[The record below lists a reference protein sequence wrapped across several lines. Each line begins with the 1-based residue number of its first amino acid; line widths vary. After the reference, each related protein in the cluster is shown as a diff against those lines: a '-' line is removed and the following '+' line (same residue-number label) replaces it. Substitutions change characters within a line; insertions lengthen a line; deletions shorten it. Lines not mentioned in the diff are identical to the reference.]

1 MQKLS
6 IVIICKNEAGVIRDS
21 LQQLLGITDDILVY
35 DNGSTDGTQEIIK
48 NSGARLVEGCWEG
61 FGKTKNKANTLAK
74 YDWILSLDADEI
86 TNEKLKR
93 ELLQLDLSDEK
104 IVYDLK
110 FKNFL
115 GDKWL
120 RFGEWGDDK
129 HIRLFNR
136 KRIFWNEADVHESLI
151 LPVGTKV
158 KMLKGYVLHKTAAN
172 INEYETKMQHY
183 ATLNAERYFKKNK
196 KAGLFKPY
204 VSAVFSF
211 VKNYFFKLGILDGA
225 AGYHCARINATY
237 TFLKYKGLRKIVQ
250 RS

>member
-6 IVIICKNEAGVIRDS
+6 VVIICKNEAGVIGNS
-21 LQQLLGITDDILVY
+21 LQHLFGLTDDILVY

-48 NSGARLVEGCWEG
+48 NSGARLVEGSWEG

-74 YDWILSLDADEI
+74 YDWILSLDADE
-86 TNEKLKR
+86 TTDEELKK
-93 ELLQLDLSDEK
+93 ELLQLDLTDEK
-104 IVYDLK
+104 IVYNLR

-129 HIRLFNR
+129 HIRLFNS
-136 KRIFWNEADVHESLI
+136 KLISWNEADVHESLI
-151 LPVGTKV
+151 FPPDTKV
-158 KMLKGYVLHKTAAN
+158 RLLNGYVLHKTAADVT
-172 INEYETKMQHY
+172 EYETKMKHY
-183 ATLNAERYFKKNK
+183 AELNAERYFKKNK
-196 KAGLFKPY
+196 KAGMLKPY

-211 VKNYFFKLGILDGA
+211 VKNYIFKLGMLDGA
-225 AGYHCARINATY
+225 TGYYCARINATY
-237 TFLKYKGLRKIVQ
+237 TFLKYKSLRKLVQ